1 MTLHTTKPK
10 QKTCKVCKCKF
21 EPFKPMQKV
30 CDWGCAVSLGVS
42 DREKAEKVAAV
53 KDKRETKAKLDA
65 ITKKPVLVAKAQK
78 AFNTFIRAR
87 DAGMPCISCGVPLPH
102 EAVGGAFDCGH
113 YRSVGSAVHM
123 RFVEDNA
130 HGQCKHCNRHLAG
143 NHVAY
148 RMGLLKRIGQHNV
161 DFVERD
167 QTLRKYTHEG
177 LIELARHYN
186 AEAKKRKATA

>member
-1 MTLHTTKPK
+1 MTLQTKAPKPK
-10 QKTCKVCKCKF
+10 TCEICKTKFAPRLMAAKVCS
-21 EPFKPMQKV
+21 PMCGLTKARQ
-30 CDWGCAVSLGVS
+30 
-42 DREKAEKVAAV
+42 DREKEQKLAV
-53 KDKRETKAKLDA
+53 IKDKRETKAKLDA
-65 ITKKPVLVAKAQK
+65 LRKKPQLVALAQK
-78 AFNTFIRAR
+78 AFNSFVRAR
-87 DAGMPCISCGVPLPH
+87 DAGKPCISCGTALAH

-130 HGQCKHCNRHLAG
+130 AGQCKHCNRHLAG

-148 RMGLLKRIGQHNV
+148 RIGLIERIGQHNV
-161 DFVERD
+161 DFIERD

-186 AEAKKRKATA
+186 AEAKRIKGQA

>member
-1 MTLHTTKPK
+1 MTLRTKQPKPK
-10 QKTCKVCKCKF
+10 LCKVCQSAF
-21 EPFKPMQKV
+21 VPVMPMARV
-30 CDWGCAVSLGVS
+30 CSPICAMTFAKSVTG
-42 DREKAEKVAAV
+42 KAKKIAAV
-53 KDKRETKAKLDA
+53 KERRETKERLDA
-65 ITKKPVLVAKAQK
+65 MRKKPQLVALAQK
-78 AFNTFIRAR
+78 SFNAYIRAR
-87 DAGMPCISCGVPLPH
+87 DAGKCCISCWLPLPV

-148 RMGLLKRIGQHNV
+148 RQGLLNRIGARA
-161 DFVERD
+161 VELIEAD

-177 LIELARHYN
+177 LIEIDRYYK
-186 AEAKKRKATA
+186 AEAKKLKASA